1 MTAAM
6 VLLLVWCEIAGAQT
20 GDMESVVRR
29 LGQREAKAYV
39 APVARGYSVN
49 SNGGWFHGAPR
60 AAMLGFDLELGAV
73 VMGTNRTD
81 EDRTFALM
89 TDYRFGGTQAQGI
102 VSFVDTDPAF
112 SSFTSL
118 ERDQIKS
125 SVMAQIT
132 GQSWTVE
139 VRGPTVIGSNAD
151 SIRVLFPQKTFPV
164 TGVPGVSSV
173 TVPARDVLLP
183 ATGLLK
189 EMSMLV
195 LAAPQ
200 LTIGTIAGSQLTFR
214 YLPSRDV
221 RDVGRVEYVG
231 WGVQHN
237 PGIWFGERNPLPI
250 DLSASYF
257 TQTFKIGTI
266 ETARSSAYGIMASKR
281 FGGNLLSMTPYAG
294 YFRESSSMEFSYMYD
309 MQNPIPSRPPIPVH
323 VAFTIEGEQQ
333 SRAIVGLSAR
343 FLILNF
349 NADYSLGKY
358 NSIAIGVMVA
368 L

>member
-1 MTAAM
+1 MALAA
-6 VLLLVWCEIAGAQT
+6 LLLVWCGVAGAQT
-20 GDMESVVRR
+20 GDMESVIRR
-29 LGQREAKAYV
+29 LGHREAEAYV

-49 SNGGWFHGAPR
+49 SNGGWFHGAPP
-60 AAMLGFDLELGAV
+60 AEMLGFDLELGAV

-81 EDRTFALM
+81 EDRAFALM
-89 TDYRFGGTQAQGI
+89 TDYRFGGTQALGL
-102 VSFVDTDPAF
+102 VSFIDADPAF
-112 SSFTSL
+112 TSLTSL

-125 SVMAQIT
+125 DVIGQIT
-132 GQSWTVE
+132 GQSWTLE
-139 VRGPTVIGSNAD
+139 VRGPTIIGSNAD

-164 TGVPGVSSV
+164 TGVPGVASV
-173 TVPARDVLLP
+173 TVPAMDVALP
-183 ATGLLK
+183 ATGLLQ

-200 LTIGTIAGSQLTFR
+200 LTIGTVAGSQFTFR

-221 RDVGRVEYVG
+221 RDVGKVEYVG

-237 PGIWFGERNPLPI
+237 PGVWFGERDPLPI
-250 DLSASYF
+250 EISVSYF
-257 TQTFKIGTI
+257 TQTFKIGSI

-281 FGGNLLSMTPYAG
+281 FGGDLLGVTPYAG
-294 YFRESSSMEFSYMYD
+294 YFRESSSMEFSYTYD
-309 MQNPIPSRPPIPVH
+309 MQNPIPSRPPMPVH
-323 VAFTIEGEQQ
+323 VSFTIEGEQQ
-333 SRAIVGLSAR
+333 SRAVLGLSAR

-358 NSIAIGVMVA
+358 NSIALGVMVA